1 MLLAMKTRD
10 QCLVRFDPF
19 IVTVEQSSTVSQI
32 VSSPVVLSQHFL
44 KTQRSRTLLSDDSVG
59 AISGRFPVAWEF
71 YATK

>member
-19 IVTVEQSSTVSQI
+19 IVTVEQSSTVSQF

-44 KTQRSRTLLSDDSVG
+44 KTQRSRTLLTFGSR
-59 AISGRFPVAWEF
+59 AIGR
-71 YATK
+71 